1 MLTGRDVEY
10 RTREKR
16 SRKHEAGFI
25 RRKNKQNCIAYIF
38 DNKVDYY
45 IWRRGKQWLS

>member
-16 SRKHEAGFI
+16 SKKHEARYI
-25 RRKNKQNCIAYIF
+25 RRKTNKTVLRIFF